1 MKINDNYTK
10 VNVENEIKTEG
21 SVFNFYKK
29 EKQLIQQFQS
39 KSYDL
44 TSEQEKLEEGKIQ
57 NIEEVRDQYNRNSE
71 NVVDFLIDNIVK
83 VNLSIQQNII
93 GNFEKLKNN

>member
-1 MKINDNYTK
+1 
-10 VNVENEIKTEG
+10 
-21 SVFNFYKK
+21 
-29 EKQLIQQFQS
+29 
-39 KSYDL
+39 L